1 MKQIAETWEIY
12 LNRKTNRNTSHERHS
27 NDTMIRWDMGNRER
41 VMKFREKRLTEG
53 HRDARRAMAEP
64 SSSSSLWR
72 FTPPVHPIPLSA
84 ARCCGC
90 SSPTGTP
97 AAVLGSCPLDSGE
110 LNHSGSHASDTAS
123 NKGHRRRRGHLTEHV
138 PHRVMLFVRLCSRG
152 TALAGTT

>member
-1 MKQIAETWEIY
+1 ME
-12 LNRKTNRNTSHERHS
+12 
-27 NDTMIRWDMGNRER
+27 
-41 VMKFREKRLTEG
+41 FREKRLTEG

-64 SSSSSLWR
+64 SSSSSLSR

-84 ARCCGC
+84 ARSCGC

-110 LNHSGSHASDTAS
+110 LKHSGSHASDTAS

-138 PHRVMLFVRLCSRG
+138 PHRVMLFVRLRSRG
-152 TALAGTT
+152 TALAGSRDDLEGGCSRRWMEHVWAGEWGQVGAWNFIATGGEKI